1 MKANHCGFVEKGV
14 RIRLYDYPDGLYAN
28 LKPCCHL
35 NHELIPSHISQS
47 VKIDSPKDIMQL
59 MPLEYFR
66 EYFRTNDDL
75 HPACLACKNYE
86 DKGIDSPRIK
96 LNQKTEYDNY
106 DINKLDVVLGNDCN
120 LACPFCSSNVSSLI
134 HKLSSS
140 LEKENRPESWI
151 PLTNLT
157 LAGSKNTSNIVAEI
171 LKHYKVHTLKLLG
184 GEPFLKEN
192 WDKIADVIDQDYG
205 KDLRLEVT
213 TNGTILN
220 DEIMSRLSKTK
231 KAHLRISIDSVGNN
245 YQFIRWPHSWKK
257 MNKNIEYL
265 KNNAHKYENISIS
278 VANLV
283 NIFNFEF
290 LPEIEEYFW
299 DVRHLVSYSCE
310 IKPATHLQNYQ
321 NLPDHIINKIKGQ
334 LKSTE
339 LCNTLKTASFN
350 HSKESLKREFD
361 VLLAQRKMKAVD
373 VIGPMTREYFGLDN

>member
-1 MKANHCGFVEKGV
+1 MKDNHCGFVEKGI
-14 RIRLYDYPDGLYAN
+14 RIRLYDYPTGLYAN

-35 NHELIPSHISQS
+35 NHELIPAHVSKS

-59 MPLEYFR
+59 MPLQHFRDYFKD
-66 EYFRTNDDL
+66 NDDL

-96 LNQKTEYDNY
+96 LNRVTEYENY
-106 DINKLDVVLGNDCN
+106 DINKLDVVLGNSCN
-120 LACPFCSSNVSSLI
+120 LACPFCSSTASSLI
-134 HKLSSS
+134 DTLSSK
-140 LEKENRPESWI
+140 LDKENRPESWI
-151 PLTNLT
+151 PLVNKT
-157 LAGSKNTSNIVAEI
+157 AEGSKNTSDVVAEI

>member
-1 MKANHCGFVEKGV
+1 M
-14 RIRLYDYPDGLYAN
+14 
-28 LKPCCHL
+28 
-35 NHELIPSHISQS
+35 
-47 VKIDSPKDIMQL
+47 
-59 MPLEYFR
+59 
-66 EYFRTNDDL
+66 
-75 HPACLACKNYE
+75 
-86 DKGIDSPRIK
+86 
-96 LNQKTEYDNY
+96 
-106 DINKLDVVLGNDCN
+106 
-120 LACPFCSSNVSSLI
+120 
-134 HKLSSS
+134 
-140 LEKENRPESWI
+140 
-151 PLTNLT
+151 
-157 LAGSKNTSNIVAEI
+157 AGSKNTSNIVAEI